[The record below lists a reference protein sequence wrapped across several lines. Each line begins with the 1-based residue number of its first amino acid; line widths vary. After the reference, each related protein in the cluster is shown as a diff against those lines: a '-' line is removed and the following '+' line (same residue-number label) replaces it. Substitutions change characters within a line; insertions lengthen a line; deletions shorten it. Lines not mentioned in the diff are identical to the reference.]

1 MARLDELQALEEA
14 TGPERHAI
22 SAKSSWGRG
31 FFNNAPSKKQAPAAT
46 AAPRQRPAAT
56 PEAPSSQD
64 LPTSAAAAALLARRA
79 AASASTSP
87 AAAEAPRRAAS
98 DLESSGSTTAV
109 RGKAAALK
117 PAAANRASAKNV
129 TFAAEQPKD
138 ESPWKRG
145 FLDQT
150 PSAAA
155 APPSAAT
162 AAAAQPVKAA
172 PLPVKKPINSVVGVV
187 RERTVR
193 KSSGI
198 GPRVTD
204 EQPIFVSKFREER
217 NQYIQ
222 NAQDQAVAAAS
233 SAPFNF
239 GTDSPQNENY

>member
-1 MARLDELQALEEA
+1 M
-14 TGPERHAI
+14 
-22 SAKSSWGRG
+22 
-31 FFNNAPSKKQAPAAT
+31 
-46 AAPRQRPAAT
+46 
-56 PEAPSSQD
+56 
-64 LPTSAAAAALLARRA
+64 ARRA
-79 AASASTSP
+79 AASTSASP
-87 AAAEAPRRAAS
+87 AAADAPRRAAS

-117 PAAANRASAKNV
+117 PAAAKNV

-162 AAAAQPVKAA
+162 AAAAQPVKTA

-217 NQYIQ
+217 NQHLQ
-222 NAQDQAVAAAS
+222 NAQDRAFEAAS

-239 GTDSPQNENY
+239 GADSPQNENY